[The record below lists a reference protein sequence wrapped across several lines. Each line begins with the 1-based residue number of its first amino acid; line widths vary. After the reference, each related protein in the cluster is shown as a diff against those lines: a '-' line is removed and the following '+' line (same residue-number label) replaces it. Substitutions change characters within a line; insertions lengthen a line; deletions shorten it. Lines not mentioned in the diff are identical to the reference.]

1 MKILASRRAP
11 IVLVILMVAVVGLLF
26 GYSYWEGREKPR
38 RLSGQAPA
46 VITSV
51 YVNTTR
57 TSRGRTRHTTHVI
70 YTYEVNGRVISGKSV
85 KSGDLRDTYQARMPA
100 KACYDPSNPE
110 ESEVFLADVKCG
122 Q

>member
-1 MKILASRRAP
+1 MKVLASRRAP
-11 IVLVILMVAVVGLLF
+11 VVLVILMLAVVGLMF
-26 GYSYWEGREKPR
+26 GYSYWEGREKFR
-38 RLSGQAPA
+38 RLSGEAPA

-51 YVNTTR
+51 YVSSTR
-57 TSRGRTRHTTHVI
+57 TRRGSIRYTTHL
-70 YTYEVNGRVISGKSV
+70 TYSYEANGRVISGKSV
-85 KSGDLRDTYQARMPA
+85 KSGDLRDTYQVRMLA